1 MNVGSVK
8 CLLSGTWWWIDGIA
22 REGASGTTHPMAAQV
37 AGELVDKAVQM
48 LQEYQERVSPSKQGV
63 VAARHDPEEA
73 RSVRHAVAALLHGAA
88 AVLERT

>member
-8 CLLSGTWWWIDGIA
+8 CLLSGVWYWFDMAAKET
-22 REGASGTTHPMAAQV
+22 RGATHPMAAQV

-63 VAARHDPEEA
+63 VAARHDPEET
-73 RSVRHAVAALLHGAA
+73 RSVRIAAAALLHGAA